1 MEQIKGEQD
10 VLVIDDNTIYEID
23 MNCMRCK
30 KGDCIEQNKKL
41 KKYEKKQYDEW
52 INKKI

>member
-1 MEQIKGEQD
+1 MEQTKGEQD
-10 VLVIDDNTIYEID
+10 VLVIDDNTIYEIY

>member
-1 MEQIKGEQD
+1 MEQTKGEQD
-10 VLVIDDNTIYEID
+10 VLVIDD